1 MAVARLVFF
10 ALQQTTDKWIAIA
23 LLLAPAQSS
32 ATSSPPCWSH
42 LEQRSQVVMSAP
54 LIHAD
59 AIVRAVMDAHPATI
73 AVFLRRRMHC
83 PGCAM
88 SSLVTVAEAAT
99 SYAIETAGLLD
110 DLRAAAAVEGRP

>member
-1 MAVARLVFF
+1 MAVARPLFF
-10 ALQQTTDKWIAIA
+10 ALQQTTDKWIAIT
-23 LLLAPAQSS
+23 LLLAPAQRSVAS
-32 ATSSPPCWSH
+32 MSPCCFD
-42 LEQRSQVVMSAP
+42 LEQRSEVAMSAP

-59 AIVRAVMDAHPATI
+59 AIVRAVMDAHPETI

-88 SSLVTVAEAAT
+88 SSFVTVAEAAT

-110 DLRAAAAVEGRP
+110 DLRAAAAAGGRS